1 MRICPIL
8 TALTAGVLG
17 VGLTACGPPPA
28 SPVPTAVAIVL
39 GAHAN
44 QPQFG
49 SSALAGVLDSALKEH
64 TTVAIVTDEGTPQ
77 LVGKATIGEL
87 PNNPG
92 TRAREMRE
100 IRASVES
107 AIDGT
112 FAATPESDPLE
123 AIAVAAAAVRG
134 VADSTR
140 VVVTSSML
148 ATTGALNMTD
158 GLLNGDPADVLE
170 AVGPALPDLSGGV
183 VVELVGIGQT
193 RGPQEP
199 LTETGRKRLI
209 ALWTVILEAAGA
221 TVQVP
226 STPVG
231 TEPPAGLPPVT
242 PVPVTPAAPVVTPC
256 SASVSDS
263 SVGGFRPDEPEF
275 NDPAAA
281 RQVVADVA
289 AQLAGCAG
297 TNVSVV
303 GTTSSSGTA
312 PGRQQISTARA
323 QRVADLLAAEL
334 GRDAGTFDVL
344 GVGYD
349 VGAGCIVDRRP
360 DGTLVEELAAQNRR
374 VIITIS

>member
-1 MRICPIL
+1 MRIRSISSL
-8 TALTAGVLG
+8 AGVGLIAA
-17 VGLTACGPPPA
+17 GLTACGTPPPPA
-28 SPVPTAVAIVL
+28 PTAVAIVL

-44 QPQFG
+44 QLQFG
-49 SSALAGVLDSALKEH
+49 SSALAEVLDEALRENA
-64 TTVAIVTDEGTPQ
+64 TVAIVTDEGTPQ
-77 LVGKATIGEL
+77 LVAKATIGEL

-100 IRASVES
+100 IRASVAA

-112 FAATPESDPLE
+112 YAATPESDPLE
-123 AIAVAAAAVRG
+123 AIAVAAASVRG
-134 VADSTR
+134 LADTTR

-148 ATTGALNMTD
+148 ATTGALDMTE
-158 GLLNGDPADVLE
+158 GLLNADPADVLE
-170 AVGPALPDLSGGV
+170 VVEPALPDLTGGV

-193 RGPQEP
+193 RLPQEP
-199 LTETGRKRLI
+199 LTEMGRKRLI
-209 ALWTVILEAAGA
+209 SLWTVILEAAGA
-221 TVQVP
+221 TVQIP

-231 TEPPAGLPPVT
+231 TEPPAELPPVT
-242 PVPVTPAAPVVTPC
+242 PVPVTPPAPFVAPC
-256 SASVSDS
+256 YASLSDS
-263 SVGGFRPDEPEF
+263 SVGGFRPDEAEF

-303 GTTSSSGTA
+303 GTTSSYGSA
-312 PGRQQISTARA
+312 AGRQQISTARA
-323 QRVADLLAAEL
+323 QLVASLLAAEL
-334 GRDAGTFDVL
+334 GRDASSFAVRGA
-344 GVGYD
+344 GYD
-349 VGAGCIVDRRP
+349 VGAGCIVDRAA